1 MERPSVHLE
10 WRDIHLS
17 VDSAAPSQLLS
28 APRRAAA
35 SLRARL
41 SGPRPTPLSTTPAAL
56 GPTER
61 ALLSGV
67 SGCVR
72 PGQLMAIMGPSG
84 AGKTTLLNL
93 LAGRLAP
100 APGVTIRGSVL
111 VNGAPR
117 SPAAF
122 QDMTAYV
129 EQDDAMHAALTVR
142 EQIDFAARLRLPQT
156 TTPAQRAAR
165 VDAVLAELD
174 LTAVA
179 DRRVGGDAVRG
190 VSGGER
196 KRTAIGV
203 ALVTDP
209 QLLVCDE
216 PTAGLDAAAALAVVR
231 TLRALAAGGGKT
243 VVTTIHQPRGDAFDA
258 FDGVTL
264 LAGGRVVFGGAP
276 RAAVPYFGAL
286 GWACPRGTHV
296 ADFLLDTVAPPP
308 VAAAAV
314 GGKAGGD
321 GGGGD
326 GAAGAAAR
334 LWARLGAPV
343 LQRLGVAPVGGVA
356 ADPLRSP
363 THGYVRLGVDA
374 AATGCDGTGGG
385 VGAPPVDHVAFLADA
400 YGRHLAAAA
409 SPHGVASPSKTRG
422 ARRVRFAVPV
432 PAQSS
437 ASALAEDGGSGGAAT
452 GVAGSFATSPWH
464 QLGVLLHRTYLL
476 EVREARAAVA
486 TLVQV
491 TAIASVLGLSFL
503 SVGRSTAYATGSVAG
518 ISTMVRLLGVFGVMV
533 ATLAPIAMHVHFPLE
548 RVILLRERAARSYR
562 TSVFFVVYTIRGFLR
577 GIVQAVLLTA
587 VLGSLVGLRGSGLPA
602 FVVTATLV
610 WFAAES
616 LALVVAA
623 TFDDI
628 KTAVSVTPTLY
639 SALFLYSGFLIQ
651 PERLPAALRWLH
663 YASFL
668 SYAFAGMVRA
678 QLGGVVFAN
687 PLECGTCLP
696 DGERAMAS
704 FGISATAGG
713 VWGNAAAV
721 AGMVCILR
729 LVGYGVVLARGP
741 SFAKMV

>member
-1 MERPSVHLE
+1 VHLE
-10 WRDIHLS
+10 WRDIQLS

-28 APRRAAA
+28 APRRAAV
-35 SLRARL
+35 SLRSRL
-41 SGPRPTPLSTTPAAL
+41 SGPRPTPVSTTPAAL

-100 APGVTIRGSVL
+100 SPGVTIRGSVL

-117 SPAAF
+117 APAAF
-122 QDMTAYV
+122 KDMTAYV

-142 EQIDFAARLRLPQT
+142 EQIDFAARLRLPQS
-156 TTPAQRAAR
+156 TPPVQRAAR
-165 VDAVLAELD
+165 VDAVLTELG

-179 DRRVGGDAVRG
+179 DRRVGGGAVRG

-203 ALVTDP
+203 ELVTDP

-231 TLRALAAGGGKT
+231 TLRSLAAAGGKT

-258 FDGVTL
+258 FDVVL
-264 LAGGRVVFGGAP
+264 LLSGGRVVYGGPP
-276 RAAVPYFGAL
+276 RAAVAYFAGL
-286 GWACPRGTHV
+286 GWPCPRATNV
-296 ADFLLDTVAPPP
+296 ADFLLDTVTP
-308 VAAAAV
+308 AAAAASAG
-314 GGKAGGD
+314 GGKAGAD
-321 GGGGD
+321 GGGG
-326 GAAGAAAR
+326 GAGAAAR
-334 LWARLGAPV
+334 LWARVGAPA
-343 LQRLGVAPVGGVA
+343 LQRLGVATAGGAAVDPV
-356 ADPLRSP
+356 RSP
-363 THGYVRLGVDA
+363 THSYVRLGVDA
-374 AATGCDGTGGG
+374 AATSGDVTGKG

-400 YGRHLAAAA
+400 YRRHLAAEA
-409 SPHGVASPSKTRG
+409 SPCGMASLSKTRG
-422 ARRVRFAVPV
+422 AHRVRFALPV
-432 PAQSS
+432 TSQSI
-437 ASALAEDGGSGGAAT
+437 ASALAEDGRSVGVAT
-452 GVAGSFATSPWH
+452 EVAGSFATSPWH

-476 EVREARAAVA
+476 EVREARAMVA

-491 TAIASVLGLSFL
+491 TAIASVLGLTFL
-503 SVGRSTAYATGSVAG
+503 SVGRSAAYATGSAAG
-518 ISTMVRLLGVFGVMV
+518 ISTIVRLLGVFGVMV

-562 TSVFFVVYTIRGFLR
+562 TSVFFLAYTIRGFLR
-577 GIVQAVLLTA
+577 GIVQAVLLTV
-587 VLGSLVGLRGSGLPA
+587 VLGALVGLRGRGFPA

-628 KTAVSVTPTLY
+628 QTAVSVTPTLY

-651 PERLPAALRWLH
+651 PDRLPAALRWLH
-663 YASFL
+663 YASFM

-678 QLGGVVFAN
+678 QLAGVVFAN

-713 VWGNAAAV
+713 VWGNVAAI
-721 AGMVCILR
+721 AGIVCILR